1 MPEMDGL
8 EATRRLKA
16 RGGAV
21 APKVIAMTAS
31 AMLGDREKCL
41 AAGMDAYVPKPVELD
56 QVRAVL
62 IAVAGGATLQ
72 AAAAEAGADAATPVI
87 DQRRIGQLL
96 ELQDE
101 QQPAL
106 VADIIAL
113 FLADSPRHLETLA
126 AAIRDGDAAQLE
138 STAHRYLS
146 GIENLGARRMRTH
159 CMELERL
166 ARSGTT
172 DAAADA
178 LELLASEFELAREP
192 LAAIAKKYQ

>member
-1 MPEMDGL
+1 
-8 EATRRLKA
+8 
-16 RGGAV
+16 
-21 APKVIAMTAS
+21 
-31 AMLGDREKCL
+31 
-41 AAGMDAYVPKPVELD
+41 
-56 QVRAVL
+56 VRAVL
-62 IAVAGGATLQ
+62 IAVAGGATMQ

-146 GIENLGARRMRTH
+146 GIENLGARRMQVH

-166 ARSGTT
+166 ARAGAI
-172 DAAADA
+172 DAAAA
-178 LELLASEFELAREP
+178 VLEQLASEFGQAREP